1 MELTF
6 LGTGAGRP
14 MKERNVT
21 GIALQL
27 PPAQGSVWLFDC
39 GEGTQQ
45 QIMQTPLKL
54 SRLERI
60 FITHLH
66 GDHVFG
72 LPGLLSSRA
81 FAGGTDPV
89 WLYGP
94 TGLRELV
101 ECSMRITET
110 HLGYDLHIQEL
121 EPFGGIVI
129 DDDYCTVEAAE
140 LEHRITC
147 FGYRI
152 VEKPLPGKLDA
163 VKLEALG
170 IRPGPVYGQL
180 KLGREIELDD
190 GSVVRPE
197 DVTGPSRRGRIIT
210 ILGDTSP
217 CDNAVRLAVDA
228 DVLVHEATFEA
239 KLADRAIE
247 YGHSTTAHAAE
258 AANKARARRL
268 VMTHFSTRYTYE
280 DAARLEQEAQS
291 IFPPAIAAFDLLK
304 FRVPRS

>member
-1 MELTF
+1 MEMTF

-14 MKERNVT
+14 TRGRNVT

-27 PPAQGSVWLFDC
+27 PPAQGSFWLFDC
-39 GEGTQQ
+39 GEGSQHQ
-45 QIMQTPLKL
+45 LMQTPLKL

-66 GDHVFG
+66 GDHTFG

-81 FAGGTDPV
+81 FAGGTAPI

-94 TGLRELV
+94 VGLRELV
-101 ECSMRITET
+101 ECSLKLTQT
-110 HLGYDLHIQEL
+110 NLGYDLHIREIA
-121 EPFGGIVI
+121 PFGGIVV

-152 VEKPLPGKLDA
+152 VEKPLRGKLDTA
-163 VKLEALG
+163 KLEALG
-170 IRPGPVYGQL
+170 IRPGPAYGRL
-180 KLGREIELDD
+180 KQGYQIELED
-190 GSVVRPE
+190 GCVIRAE
-197 DVTGPSRRGRIIT
+197 DVTGPSQRGRIIT

-217 CDNAVRLAVDA
+217 CDNAVRLAKDA

-239 KLADRAIE
+239 TLADKAIE
-247 YGHSTTAHAAE
+247 YGHSTTMHAAD
-258 AANKARARRL
+258 AAARAGARRL
-268 VMTHFSTRYTYE
+268 VLTHFSTRYTDE

-291 IFPPAIAAFDLLK
+291 RFPPSIAAFDLLK
-304 FRVPRS
+304 FRVPRN